1 MPTTDSL
8 LIRTDA
14 SPTIGAGHVMRGLA
28 FAQQWQVEGGRVT
41 FACAELPAVIGDRL
55 RSEGCEVVNIDAEAG
70 SPDDAAATLNLAHD
84 LDAVVVA
91 DGYCFSVDY
100 QGAVYGK
107 ARTLLVLDDYGQ
119 IGAYRADLILDQ
131 NLGTSEDIYVN
142 RPPNCRL
149 LLGPEHVMLRREFLD
164 AGQNRSGVRP
174 AVRNVLVT
182 TGGADVGGL
191 AVRILDVL
199 EEIPESLNIT
209 VVVGGASSGT
219 GTIEVWARNSHHRV
233 RSIEN
238 AADMAQLMAE
248 ADLAVST
255 AGSTVWELAYLG
267 IPAILGV
274 VAENQ
279 RLGAAAL
286 EKSGA
291 ALVFDGTATS
301 AAEELRQVLSLVYG
315 DQPRRSAMFEAA
327 QRMVDG
333 MGSTRVV
340 RTVMGNLV

>member
-1 MPTTDSL
+1 MPTADNL
-8 LIRTDA
+8 LIRADA
-14 SPTIGAGHVMRGLA
+14 GPTIGAGHVMRGLA
-28 FAQQWQVEGGRVT
+28 LAQQWRVEGGRVT
-41 FACAELPAVIGDRL
+41 FACSELPAVFGDRL
-55 RSEGCEVVNIDAEAG
+55 RSEGFKVVIFDTEAG
-70 SPDDAAATLNLAHD
+70 SPDDAAATLKLAHD

-91 DGYCFSVDY
+91 DGYRFSVDY
-100 QGAVYGK
+100 QRAVYGK
-107 ARTLLVLDDYGQ
+107 ARALLVLDDYGQ

-131 NLGTSEDIYVN
+131 NLGTSEDIYVD

-149 LLGPEHVMLRREFLD
+149 LLGPEYVMLRREFLD
-164 AGQNRSGVRP
+164 AVQNRSKVSP

-182 TGGADVGGL
+182 TGGADVGGF
-191 AVRILDVL
+191 AIRILDVL

-209 VVVGGASSGT
+209 VVVGGAGSGT
-219 GTIEVWARNSHHRV
+219 GPIEVWVRSSHHRV

-238 AADMAQLMAE
+238 AANMAQLMAE

-267 IPAILGV
+267 VPAVLGV

-291 ALVFDGTATS
+291 AVAFDGMATS
-301 AAEELRQVLSLVYG
+301 AVEELRQVLGLVYG
-315 DQPRRSAMFEAA
+315 DQPRRSAMIEAA

-333 MGSTRVV
+333 MGAARVV
-340 RTVMGNLV
+340 RTVIGDLV